1 MLNVPHLC
9 ASLQDTPLMHV
20 ALLIAGIDQALGLH
34 RWVFLWQAMC
44 YDIVA
49 LRPAFPSG
57 ACQDAEVGHLPK
69 AGAGN

>member
-1 MLNVPHLC
+1 
-9 ASLQDTPLMHV
+9 MHV